1 MSTNDDSAIRV
12 EYDGDRKSE
21 NENSEKS
28 CSSADHLYF
37 VLENKQLMIAM
48 KMKTPTLPI
57 PVWGIFSPFPAVVI
71 DISPHL
77 MIKVT
82 NMIGEMIRVTMMT
95 NMIDVVMISID
106 NDDNDADDGAHQSES
121 KKLQLD
127 ADPFS
132 AK

>member
-1 MSTNDDSAIRV
+1 MSTNDDSAIRI
-12 EYDGDRKSE
+12 ENDGDRKSE
-21 NENSEKS
+21 NEDPKKS

-77 MIKVT
+77 AEMIKVT
-82 NMIGEMIRVTMMT
+82 KMYFLMIF
-95 NMIDVVMISID
+95 IDKMFD
-106 NDDNDADDGAHQSES
+106 NDDAAHQSES
-121 KKLQLD
+121 KKLQLE